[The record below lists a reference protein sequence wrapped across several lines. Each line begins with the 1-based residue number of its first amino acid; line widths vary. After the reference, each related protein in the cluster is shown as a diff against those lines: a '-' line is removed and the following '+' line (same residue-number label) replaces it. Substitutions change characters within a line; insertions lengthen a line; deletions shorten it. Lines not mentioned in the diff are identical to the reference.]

1 MMISLLHIKMKEN
14 EIILKL
20 KYCALNND
28 FKMTKITYCFYFES
42 ISYKLGFGLQNSP
55 NNSKLYLDTNI

>member
-1 MMISLLHIKMKEN
+1 MKEN

-42 ISYKLGFGLQNSP
+42 ISYKLGFGPQNSP